1 MRPRQPC
8 AYMKNAPLR
17 PHPSLRRIGRFL
29 IAAEGNGGSLNVI
42 DPHER
47 KALYGTI
54 KKLALLK

>member
-1 MRPRQPC
+1 
-8 AYMKNAPLR
+8 MKNAPLR
-17 PHPSLRRIGRFL
+17 PHPSLRRIGSFL
-29 IAAEGNGGSLNVI
+29 IAAEENGGSLNVI